1 VRSLT
6 ACGLVLTIAAAILLA
21 GCGGGK
27 SNNSGSAKAEIKSNW
42 EEFFDGSTPTDKRVA
57 LLENGS
63 EFASLLK
70 TIDSFSLAKQVK
82 ATVSKVVL
90 NGSESATVTYSVTL
104 SGQEVLHNTKG
115 TAVHVGN
122 VWKVGS
128 GSFCKLVKLEG
139 ASPKACS
146 GTQ

>member
-27 SNNSGSAKAEIKSNW
+27 SSNGASAKAQIKSNW
-42 EEFFDGSTPTDKRVA
+42 EEFFNGSTSTDRRVA

-63 EFASLLK
+63 RFASLLK

-90 NGSESATVTYSVTL
+90 NGSDSATVTYSVTL
-104 SGQEVLHNTKG
+104 SGQPVLHDTKG
-115 TAVHVGN
+115 TAVRIGN
-122 VWKVGS
+122 VWKVGTA
-128 GSFCKLVKLEG
+128 SFCGLVKLEG

-146 GTQ
+146 AAQ